1 MLNAMK
7 IRKILILN
15 HEIDIH
21 IVFLLLVKT
30 STYSWSFALCH
41 IKTSTILW
49 ITVAWGLLTFV
60 SKEMTVSLINKLP
73 AEAANDQA

>member
-30 STYSWSFALCH
+30 STD

-49 ITVAWGLLTFV
+49 ITAVWGLLTFV
-60 SKEMTVSLINKLP
+60 SKEMTVSLINQLP